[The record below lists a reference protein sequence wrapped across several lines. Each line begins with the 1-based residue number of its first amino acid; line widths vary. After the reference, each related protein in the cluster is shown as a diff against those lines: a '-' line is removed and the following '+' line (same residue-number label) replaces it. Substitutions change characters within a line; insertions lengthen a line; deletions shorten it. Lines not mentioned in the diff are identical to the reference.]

1 MASLLTKAVFKS
13 AKLAIRFVVIPVM
26 YTAMLG
32 YVMQEAADRIR
43 GEDAEEEEE
52 VAFDPTLR
60 PMP

>member
-1 MASLLTKAVFKS
+1 MASLLTKAVTKS
-13 AKLAIRFVVIPVM
+13 AKLAIKYVVVPVM
-26 YTAMLG
+26 YTALLG
-32 YVMQEAADRIR
+32 YMMQQAAERIR